1 VVDAPLGPSD
11 ISLAAAEALRGNLA
25 AARRHAAAG
34 LQRNPHFTIKRFR
47 MSRGSTEPAFL
58 AGMENFYE
66 GLRLAGLPEG

>member
-1 VVDAPLGPSD
+1 
-11 ISLAAAEALRGNLA
+11 
-25 AARRHAAAG
+25 
-34 LQRNPHFTIKRFR
+34 